1 MIGWMWR
8 SRNAPVVC
16 ISVRRVCHCRKQSG
30 SRKRAASGRIFSLAF
45 PATLWNLRDQP
56 RVAARIIFFLAPSSP
71 RLRNRHSARRRGLR
85 SSPKFAARFR
95 FPCSPS
101 AGLPW
106 RTPPSVL
113 PPVRRGS
120 RPFAFFRTHRTC
132 PSWSPRFA
140 SRLALAAHRNNLRVE
155 LNRAAICLCDDD
167 FVLERLRALTGGR
180 TCNSFVV
187 RLPLRVRG
195 ELQVSALEG

>member
-71 RLRNRHSARRRGLR
+71 RLRNRHWGIYARPPGMGCCNQRGVVLSEDGDNRGL
-85 SSPKFAARFR
+85 
-95 FPCSPS
+95 
-101 AGLPW
+101 
-106 RTPPSVL
+106 
-113 PPVRRGS
+113 
-120 RPFAFFRTHRTC
+120 
-132 PSWSPRFA
+132 
-140 SRLALAAHRNNLRVE
+140 
-155 LNRAAICLCDDD
+155 D
-167 FVLERLRALTGGR
+167 FIYILKISKIIFLET
-180 TCNSFVV
+180 V
-187 RLPLRVRG
+187 
-195 ELQVSALEG
+195 

>member
-1 MIGWMWR
+1 MWR

-16 ISVRRVCHCRKQSG
+16 ISVRRVCHCWKQSC
-30 SRKRAASGRIFSLAF
+30 SRKHAASERIFLLAF
-45 PATLWNLRDQP
+45 PAIRRKPP
-56 RVAARIIFFLAPSSP
+56 RPPPVAAQTTYFLVPFSP
-71 RLRNRHSARRRGLR
+71 RLQKRPTAHRRGLR

-113 PPVRRGS
+113 PPVRRES

-140 SRLALAAHRNNLRVE
+140 SRLALVAHRNNLRVE
-155 LNRAAICLCDDD
+155 LNRAVICLCDDD
-167 FVLERLRALTGGR
+167 FVLESLRALARGR
-180 TCNSFVV
+180 TFNNFVV